1 MNHDGAVAD
10 DRRIKSKRAYAWQK
24 PDWELVKESS
34 TWKVTIT
41 PQFHHSVKEMRSK
54 EKFIAF
60 NTLIKV
66 ALPSEKDLASL
77 PRPGFGWQITA
88 LKNCD
93 DLQIVWCAKDGG
105 AKMPGGDMKKKMRP
119 IIQAHF
125 AGSYK
130 DCLRFTQTHPILPKG
145 AARVKRDLSG
155 VESVENAQGQSQ
167 KVEYSWTLTRVI
179 GDAILDRNSSL
190 GEGTPLVEGTFD
202 LDPLQKEA
210 LQTPLPLML
219 ESGSG
224 TGKTNVLFQAS
235 VICLYIIHLV
245 LLLIFLTMISTNL
258 PTHRSTLLIMLTGNG
273 IMMKADAS
281 ASSL

>member
-1 MNHDGAVAD
+1 MDKEAVTD
-10 DRRIKSKRAYAWQK
+10 DKRIKSKRAYAWQK
-24 PDWELVKESS
+24 PAWELVKSS
-34 TWKVTIT
+34 TWNVTIT
-41 PQFHHSVKEMRSK
+41 PQFHHSVKDMRSK
-54 EKFIAF
+54 DKFVAF

-105 AKMPGGDMKKKMRP
+105 EKMRP

-130 DCLRFTQTHPILPKG
+130 DCLRFTQTHPVLPKG
-145 AARVKRDLSG
+145 AAQVKRDLSG
-155 VESVENAQGQSQ
+155 VERDDNTTQGQSQ
-167 KVEYSWTLTRVI
+167 KIEYSWTLTKFI
-179 GDAILDRNSSL
+179 GDAIVNRSSSL
-190 GEGTPLVEGTFD
+190 EEGTPLVEGTFD
-202 LDPLQKEA
+202 LDENQIKVLDKR
-210 LQTPLPLML
+210 LPLML

-235 VICLYIIHLV
+235 VFLFVYCLV
-245 LLLIFLTMISTNL
+245 LLLVC
-258 PTHRSTLLIMLTGNG
+258 LI
-273 IMMKADAS
+273 
-281 ASSL
+281 